1 MDESSDEA
9 DAEDDDGDYQQDRP
23 AKRKRNSG
31 GKRKGKSIRLL
42 LYKCDSYTFHTE
54 ATPLTDSDSASDFG
68 SETPAKKK
76 KKKHHDGSG
85 VEDFRFSTR
94 GIKLPNY
101 YENDEDASM
110 DDESDEGGDDQ
121 GISAP
126 TEQVH
131 EIEMVL
137 DHHRDDEK
145 KDEPADNFLTNM
157 VCLWSFGT
165 RPFH

>member
-31 GKRKGKSIRLL
+31 GKRKGKSIRPL
-42 LYKCDSYTFHTE
+42 LYKSYSYTFHTE
-54 ATPLTDSDSASDFG
+54 ATPLTDSDSGSDFG

-76 KKKHHDGSG
+76 KKKYHDGSG

-101 YENDEDASM
+101 YENDEDAS
-110 DDESDEGGDDQ
+110 
-121 GISAP
+121 
-126 TEQVH
+126 
-131 EIEMVL
+131 
-137 DHHRDDEK
+137 
-145 KDEPADNFLTNM
+145 
-157 VCLWSFGT
+157 
-165 RPFH
+165 

>member
-9 DAEDDDGDYQQDRP
+9 DAEDDDGDYHQDRP
-23 AKRKRNSG
+23 AKRKRGSG
-31 GKRKGKSIRLL
+31 ARRKGTSIKLN
-42 LYKCDSYTFHTE
+42 SSFHFLISLTE

-76 KKKHHDGSG
+76 KKRHHDGSG

-110 DDESDEGGDDQ
+110 DDESDDGVDGPGD
-121 GISAP
+121 SAP

-145 KDEPADNFLTNM
+145 KHELEDNFQTNM
-157 VCLWSFGT
+157 VSLGV
-165 RPFH
+165 